1 MSEENVQVCKRAFPV
16 FERLDVEA
24 GLEYLDP
31 EIVFQSAIVS
41 GAEGGSYRGHDGLR
55 RWAAQARDAFA
66 ELRTVADEW
75 RDLGSDQV
83 LMLGRVYARG
93 RESGAD
99 LESKVAFLCTLRDAK
114 LAHVT
119 GFLSHAEALEAAGLP
134 TPAE

>member
-1 MSEENVQVCKRAFPV
+1 MSQENVELCKRAFRV
-16 FERLDVEA
+16 FERLDVEG

-41 GAEGGSYRGHDGLR
+41 SAEGNSYRGHDGLR
-55 RWAAQARDAFA
+55 RWAAEAESAFA

-75 RDLGSDQV
+75 RDLGSDHV

-99 LESKVAFLCTLRDAK
+99 VDAPVAFLCTLRDAK

-119 GFLSHAEALEAAGLP
+119 GFLNHDEALEAAGLS
-134 TPAE
+134 E

>member
-1 MSEENVQVCKRAFPV
+1 MSEENVEVCKCAFRV

-55 RWAAQARDAFA
+55 RWAAEAQGAFV

-75 RDLGSDQV
+75 RDLGSDHV

-99 LESKVAFLCTLRDAK
+99 VESPVAFLCTLRDAK
-114 LAHVT
+114 LAHVA
-119 GFLSHAEALEAAGLP
+119 GFLNPDEALEAAGL
-134 TPAE
+134 TE

>member
-1 MSEENVQVCKRAFPV
+1 MSEENVEVCKRAFGV

-41 GAEGGSYRGHDGLR
+41 GAEGSSYRGHDGLR
-55 RWAAQARDAFA
+55 RWAAEAESAFA
-66 ELRTVADEW
+66 ELRTVPDEW
-75 RDLGSDQV
+75 RDLGKDDV

-93 RESGAD
+93 RGSGAD
-99 LESKVAFLCTLRDAK
+99 VESEVAFLCTLQNGK

-119 GFLSHAEALEAAGLP
+119 GFLDHDEALEAAGLS
-134 TPAE
+134 E